1 MKIIVTFDSINY
13 FQIKFSFMKEENEAK
28 ASELSNNNEND
39 SSGREEVYTK
49 VVRAGN
55 RTYFLDV
62 KSTRKNDL
70 YLTITESKKRFNKD
84 GKFFYEKHKLFLYQ
98 EDFEKFSDGLED
110 VFSFIRDYDTGV
122 SSESKEV
129 DSDIEVSAVEKEADD
144 TEKGDDSKTTDEF
157 INVEFEDLGE
167 K

>member
-1 MKIIVTFDSINY
+1 
-13 FQIKFSFMKEENEAK
+13 MKEENEAK
-28 ASELSNNNEND
+28 ASELGDNNENEAN
-39 SSGREEVYTK
+39 GREEVYTK
-49 VVRAGN
+49 IIRAGN

-98 EDFEKFSDGLED
+98 EDFDKFTEGLEE
-110 VFSFIRDYDTGV
+110 VFSFIRNSDTSEASYEEKIENKESV
-122 SSESKEV
+122 VAAEKESENAEKRDESK
-129 DSDIEVSAVEKEADD
+129 K
-144 TEKGDDSKTTDEF
+144 TDEF

>member
-1 MKIIVTFDSINY
+1 MN
-13 FQIKFSFMKEENEAK
+13 EENEAK
-28 ASELSNNNEND
+28 ASELSNNKENEK
-39 SSGREEVYTK
+39 SGREEVYTRII
-49 VVRAGN
+49 RAGN

-84 GKFFYEKHKLFLYQ
+84 GKFFYEKHKLFLYP
-98 EDFEKFSDGLED
+98 EDFNKFSDGLED
-110 VFSFIRDYDTGV
+110 VFSFIKNSDYKEKSEADT
-122 SSESKEV
+122 SESKESV
-129 DSDIEVSAVEKEADD
+129 DSAEKE
-144 TEKGDDSKTTDEF
+144 TESGEEEEKSKTDEF

>member
-1 MKIIVTFDSINY
+1 MKD
-13 FQIKFSFMKEENEAK
+13 ENEAK
-28 ASELSNNNEND
+28 GSELSNNNEND
-39 SSGREEVYTK
+39 SGGREEVYTK
-49 VVRAGN
+49 IVRAGN

-84 GKFFYEKHKLFLYQ
+84 GKFFYEKHKLFLYP

-110 VFSFIRDYDTGV
+110 VFSFIRSSDTGV
-122 SSESKEV
+122 SSEKYDDAGDSEV
-129 DSDIEVSAVEKEADD
+129 KADDGQKDD
-144 TEKGDDSKTTDEF
+144 TEKGDVSKTTDEF

>member
-1 MKIIVTFDSINY
+1 
-13 FQIKFSFMKEENEAK
+13 MKEENEAT
-28 ASELSNNNEND
+28 ASELSNSKENESN
-39 SSGREEVYTK
+39 GREEVYTRII
-49 VVRAGN
+49 RAGN

-110 VFSFIRDYDTGV
+110 VFSFIRN
-122 SSESKEV
+122 
-129 DSDIEVSAVEKEADD
+129 SDIRPEPDEEEAGTDITVDTAKE
-144 TEKGDDSKTTDEF
+144 EKGEIEKTDDSKSTDEF
-157 INVEFEDLGE
+157 IKVEFEDLGE

>member
-1 MKIIVTFDSINY
+1 MKD
-13 FQIKFSFMKEENEAK
+13 ENEAK
-28 ASELSNNNEND
+28 GSELSNNNEND
-39 SSGREEVYTK
+39 SGGREEVYTK
-49 VVRAGN
+49 IVRAGN

-84 GKFFYEKHKLFLYQ
+84 GKFFYEKHKLFLYP

-110 VFSFIRDYDTGV
+110 VFSFIRSSDTGV
-122 SSESKEV
+122 SSEKYDASGESEV
-129 DSDIEVSAVEKEADD
+129 KADDKQKDETEKEDV
-144 TEKGDDSKTTDEF
+144 SKTTDEF

>member
-1 MKIIVTFDSINY
+1 MKD
-13 FQIKFSFMKEENEAK
+13 ENEAK
-28 ASELSNNNEND
+28 GSELSNNNEND

-49 VVRAGN
+49 IVRAGN

-84 GKFFYEKHKLFLYQ
+84 GKFFYEKHKLFLYP

-110 VFSFIRDYDTGV
+110 VFSFIRSSDTGV
-122 SSESKEV
+122 SSEAN
-129 DSDIEVSAVEKEADD
+129 DEVSEREVRSADKETDD
-144 TEKGDDSKTTDEF
+144 AEKGDDSKTTDEF

>member
-1 MKIIVTFDSINY
+1 
-13 FQIKFSFMKEENEAK
+13 MKEENEAK
-28 ASELSNNNEND
+28 ASELGNNKENETD
-39 SSGREEVYTK
+39 GREEVYTK
-49 VVRAGN
+49 IIRAGN

-98 EDFEKFSDGLED
+98 EDFEKFSEGLED
-110 VFSFIRDYDTGV
+110 VFTFIRNSDTSGAPQDETIEDM
-122 SSESKEV
+122 ESVE
-129 DSDIEVSAVEKEADD
+129 AAEKESEN
-144 TEKGDDSKTTDEF
+144 TEKGDESKKTDEF